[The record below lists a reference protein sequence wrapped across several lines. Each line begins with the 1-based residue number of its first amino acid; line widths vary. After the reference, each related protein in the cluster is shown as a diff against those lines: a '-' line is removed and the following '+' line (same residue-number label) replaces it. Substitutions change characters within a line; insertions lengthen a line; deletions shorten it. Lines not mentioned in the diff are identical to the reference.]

1 MGDNSGTILACYA
14 TGSVSAGGG
23 MEGAIAGLNANN
35 YGGIMTACYWSGDE
49 ENSVGSGSA
58 DGTTKVEG
66 SVTWETAMNTMNT
79 ALIDAGSTYR
89 WITNGD
95 DETGNY
101 PLIIITNE

>member
-58 DGTTKVEG
+58 EGATKVEG
-66 SVTWETAMNTMNT
+66 NVDWADAAEAMNA
-79 ALIDAGSTYR
+79 ALDGTGYL
-89 WITNGD
+89 WTPNGD
-95 DETGNY
+95 DETGNR
-101 PLIIITNE
+101 PLIIATE